1 METAIR
7 GWPSRLVDGY
17 GSGLG
22 NRTRM
27 ASLKD
32 CAQRLVRSLDL

>member
-7 GWPSRLVDGY
+7 GRPSRLDGY